1 MVGMRLL
8 RGSVVAAC
16 GLCYW
21 LWALAALAITHLAL
35 AASEH
40 THFTEEMFVRRLGFF
55 SWVIANAVVLGIA
68 LRKGRT
74 LVGLLWTLQAGLL
87 ITASASVFVSGEQQF
102 APPLIVVG
110 VIGQLL
116 GLATVALRFGHNA
129 RTGRR

>member
-1 MVGMRLL
+1 MRLL
-8 RGSVVAAC
+8 RGSFVAAC
-16 GLCYW
+16 GLGYW
-21 LWALAALAITHLAL
+21 LWALVALAITHLAL

-40 THFTEEMFVRRLGFF
+40 PPFTDEIFVRRLGLF
-55 SWVIANAVVLGIA
+55 SWMVASAVVLGIA
-68 LRKGRT
+68 LRRGRT

-87 ITASASVFVSGEQQF
+87 ITASASAFVSGEQQV

-116 GLATVALRFGHNA
+116 GLATVALRFGYGA